1 MNCFIKKLLVCVLG
15 TSLLSLTIAAQHISD
30 PDFKTDVEKPAFGK
44 NTPRLMFDESHNNF
58 HTSTSRY
65 KPFADLLM
73 NDGYRLVVNRQ
84 PFTAKTLAS
93 FKLLVIVNPL
103 GDDID
108 EPGAENSAFTEEECK
123 VVHDWVR
130 SGGALLLIAD
140 PGPFGKSASSLAK
153 QFGVEMFSNVT
164 EDPENAAEEFV
175 SNLVVYSRDNK
186 QLIDHP
192 ITLGREASEKVNR
205 VVVFRGQSLKGPQD
219 SASFLKLA
227 ETARDVTPSTD
238 GSPPS
243 VVATRG
249 VAQGL
254 AIKVGDGRV
263 VILGEADMLS
273 ALLGDPPQK
282 EPIGMNYPSVD
293 NKQLTLNIMHWLS
306 GILK

>member
-1 MNCFIKKLLVCVLG
+1 MYCYTKRLLVCTLYA
-15 TSLLSLTIAAQHISD
+15 TLCALSISAQHISD
-30 PDFKTDVEKPAFGK
+30 PDFKTEVEKPAFGK

-84 PFTAKTLAS
+84 PFTVKTLAS

-130 SGGALLLIAD
+130 SGGALLLIVD
-140 PGPFGKSASSLAK
+140 PGPFGKSAASLAK

-175 SNLVVYSRDNK
+175 TNLVVYSRDNK
-186 QLIDHP
+186 LLVDHP
-192 ITLGREASEKVNR
+192 ITLGRDAAEKVNR

-219 SASFLKLA
+219 SAAFLKLA

-254 AIKVGDGRV
+254 AMKVGDGRV

-282 EPIGMNYPSVD
+282 EPIGMNYPGVD

>member
-1 MNCFIKKLLVCVLG
+1 MYCYTKRLLVCTLF
-15 TSLLSLTIAAQHISD
+15 TALCTLTVSAQHIYD
-30 PDFKTDVEKPAFGK
+30 PNFKTEIEKPAFTK

-84 PFTAKTLAS
+84 PFTEKSLAS

-108 EPGAENSAFTEEECK
+108 EPGAENSAFTDDECK

-140 PGPFGKSASSLAK
+140 PGPFGKSAASLAK
-153 QFGVEMFSNVT
+153 LFGVEMFSNVT
-164 EDPENAAEEFV
+164 EDPEHAAEEFL

-192 ITLGREASEKVNR
+192 ITNGRDAAEKVNR

-219 SASFLKLA
+219 GVAFLKLA

-243 VVATRG
+243 VVANRG

-254 AIKVGDGRV
+254 AMKVGDGRV
-263 VILGEADMLS
+263 VVLGDADMLS
-273 ALLGDPPQK
+273 ALLGEPPQK
-282 EPIGMNYPSVD
+282 EPIGMNYPGVD

>member
-1 MNCFIKKLLVCVLG
+1 MYPNTKLLLVCTLYAA
-15 TSLLSLTIAAQHISD
+15 LCALSISAQHISD
-30 PDFKTDVEKPAFGK
+30 PDFKTEVEKPAFGK

-84 PFTAKTLAS
+84 PFTVKTLAS

-130 SGGALLLIAD
+130 SGGALLLIVD
-140 PGPFGKSASSLAK
+140 PGPFGKSAASLAK

-175 SNLVVYSRDNK
+175 TNLVVYSRDNK
-186 QLIDHP
+186 LLVDHP
-192 ITLGREASEKVNR
+192 ITLGRDAAEKVNR

-219 SASFLKLA
+219 SAAFLKLA

-254 AIKVGDGRV
+254 AMKVGDGRV

-282 EPIGMNYPSVD
+282 EPIGMNYPGVD